1 MTANNVSL
9 GLDFF
14 IIIIRPPPPPTHPA
28 TRPDLSTGLPLVDK
42 QTLGAGA
49 GLFTHDRAR
58 LITSCP
64 GLQRPGSLRKVLL
77 FSLLP
82 TPHWSSN
89 SDVALTASG
98 GPMESDP
105 D

>member
-14 IIIIRPPPPPTHPA
+14 IIFVHQGPTHPA

-64 GLQRPGSLRKVLL
+64 GLQRPGSLRKVLR

-89 SDVALTASG
+89 SDVTLTASG